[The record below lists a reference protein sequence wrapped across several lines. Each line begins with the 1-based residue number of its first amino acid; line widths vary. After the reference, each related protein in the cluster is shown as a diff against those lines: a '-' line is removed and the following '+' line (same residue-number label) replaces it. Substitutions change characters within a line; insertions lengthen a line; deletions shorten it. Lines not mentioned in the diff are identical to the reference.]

1 MTEKARLKEHLRFQA
16 DWCRKLGSPLYATL
30 LELTERDVE
39 SGGPCFRVLEGHGAD
54 PLGSVPTLRFL
65 GAVHRLVLEEKARWT
80 PFLDTVETHAATLR
94 QAMDRT
100 VQTNEV
106 QRCAALIG
114 GFLVAAAETG
124 LPLRTL
130 EVGASAG
137 LNLRWDHYRYE
148 SAWGDPQSPVQ
159 FRDVYPVRMPPFSI
173 PARVVERRGCD
184 RDPVDP
190 CSLDGQLTLLSYT
203 WPDQPDRLARLRG
216 AFEIAQRVP
225 AIVDQAGAVE
235 WLPGCLAE
243 RRDGLTTVVFHSI
256 VMQYMTP
263 KQRTEMRAI
272 LEDAG
277 ARASARAPL
286 AWLRMEPGGEQTE
299 VSMTMWPG
307 GREHVLA
314 RSGFHGHPV
323 EWIHE

>member
-1 MTEKARLKEHLRFQA
+1 MTEKDLLKQHLRFQA
-16 DWCRKLGSPLYATL
+16 DWCRKLGSPQYATL
-30 LELTERDVE
+30 LELTEQDVE
-39 SGGPCFRVLEGHGAD
+39 ANGPCWRVLQGHGAD
-54 PLGSVPTLRFL
+54 PLGSVPALRFL
-65 GAVHRLVLEEKARWT
+65 GAVHRLVLEEKAQWT
-80 PFLDTVETHAATLR
+80 PFLETVETHAATLR
-94 QAMDRT
+94 QAMDRP

-114 GFLVAAAETG
+114 GFLIAAAETG

-148 SAWGDPQSPVQ
+148 SAWGNPQSPVH
-159 FRDVYPVRMPPFSI
+159 FKDVYSGKMPPFSI
-173 PARVVERRGCD
+173 PARIMERRGCD

-216 AFEIAQRVP
+216 AFQIAQRVP
-225 AIVDQAGAVE
+225 AIVDRAGAVE
-235 WLPGCLAE
+235 WLPGWLAE

-256 VMQYMTP
+256 VMQYMP
-263 KQRTEMRAI
+263 PEQRTEMRAI

-277 ARASARAPL
+277 ARASAGAPL
-286 AWLRMEPGGEQTE
+286 AWLRMEPGGDQTE
-299 VSMTMWPG
+299 VSLTMWPG
-307 GREHVLA
+307 GRERVLA
-314 RSGFHGHPV
+314 RSGFHGYPV